1 MLDPP
6 GDRYVDIKMK
16 DDLNKILKDHL
27 SGKAHAYLFF
37 VGLMYICFLFKGTA
51 KIILIPPRNPK
62 QPEDLCL
69 MGKVTRNWSG
79 LLRVSLVQF
88 SSTWVQIRTFLCN
101 ILMPRVHIGKSTI
114 LHENMVRK

>member
-37 VGLMYICFLFKGTA
+37 VGLMYICFF
-51 KIILIPPRNPK
+51 IQRNCQDYSHSTK
-62 QPEDLCL
+62 KPEAA
-69 MGKVTRNWSG
+69 
-79 LLRVSLVQF
+79 
-88 SSTWVQIRTFLCN
+88 
-101 ILMPRVHIGKSTI
+101 HTI
-114 LHENMVRK
+114 